1 VKTFAGASA
10 LLLPAFLLSAPSD
23 LPPIPIH
30 RVSAPIVVDG
40 DISDAGWTDA
50 AVIDQFWETQP
61 SYAFQS

>member
-10 LLLPAFLLSAPSD
+10 LFLPAFLLSAPPD
-23 LPPIPIH
+23 LPPIAVH
-30 RVSAPIVVDG
+30 RVSAPIVVDA
-40 DISDAGWTDA
+40 DISDAGWKGA